1 VPSSI
6 GRRVACWRGD
16 ISNTLTTDFCIDA
29 VREAIK
35 TYGLPEIFNTDQ
47 GSQFTD
53 KDFVALIRDEN
64 GIALSMDGKG
74 AWRDNVFVERFWKS
88 LKYEEVYLHAYESVS
103 EAKSGIGKYIAFY
116 NGLRPLVPRR
126 AHAGCRILQFS
137 RRCGGLTLQS
147 HPLSRAR
154 SAVQNRSHL
163 CHNDRG
169 TRHGGVRSKP

>member
-64 GIALSMDGKG
+64 GIALSMDGKC

-116 NGLRPLVPRR
+116 NGLRPHSSLDGRTPDAVY
-126 AHAGCRILQFS
+126 FS
-137 RRCGGLTLQS
+137 
-147 HPLSRAR
+147 
-154 SAVQNRSHL
+154 SAA
-163 CHNDRG
+163 DAAA
-169 TRHGGVRSKP
+169 